1 MSRRQYA
8 NSAGTIAAVVQLIKV
23 YDIEVYDEVYDM
35 LNIEVARF
43 CTVIHSLPWQN
54 IIYFLLVLFIYIF
67 FSSSLPS
74 FLSHSFLPSN
84 SQQFLNCWEWK
95 SSWNCCLLFDC
106 DAQSLIKREKFLTF
120 ELWTRTRTKAKEG
133 RNGNERLGEE
143 GSRKR
148 WGKSSGG
155 AAAINTREQQIE
167 DRKWNICVD
176 IARNMFLHVF
186 SGAVLRATCC
196 ATARSTCRRCAYVC
210 VGFNSVWFRSEGS
223 SPFVKS
229 S

>member
-1 MSRRQYA
+1 
-8 NSAGTIAAVVQLIKV
+8 
-23 YDIEVYDEVYDM
+23 M

-43 CTVIHSLPWQN
+43 CTVIHLLPWQN
-54 IIYFLLVLFIYIF
+54 IIYFLLVFGHKTASKIAETHCISSFIYIS
-67 FSSSLPS
+67 FSSSLSS
-74 FLSHSFLPSN
+74 FLCHSFLPSN
-84 SQQFLNCWEWK
+84 SRQFLNCWEWK
-95 SSWNCCLLFDC
+95 SSWNRCLLLDC

-133 RNGNERLGEE
+133 RNGNARLGEE
-143 GSRKR
+143 GRRKR
-148 WGKSSGG
+148 GGKSSGG

-210 VGFNSVWFRSEGS
+210 VRVRFNSVWFRSEGS
-223 SPFVKS
+223 SPFVNS